1 MTASTRAGIP
11 EEGHT
16 PLSRFRRDSN
26 RWKCVYDRKRDAK
39 REKETMMDV
48 ARRNINRLICRAFL
62 PAIINNFKFHGGR
75 MKIRKVCLPRF

>member
-26 RWKCVYDRKRDAK
+26 RWESVYDTKRNDDGAHATNDQPS
-39 REKETMMDV
+39 EFQ
-48 ARRNINRLICRAFL
+48 AF
-62 PAIINNFKFHGGR
+62 
-75 MKIRKVCLPRF
+75 